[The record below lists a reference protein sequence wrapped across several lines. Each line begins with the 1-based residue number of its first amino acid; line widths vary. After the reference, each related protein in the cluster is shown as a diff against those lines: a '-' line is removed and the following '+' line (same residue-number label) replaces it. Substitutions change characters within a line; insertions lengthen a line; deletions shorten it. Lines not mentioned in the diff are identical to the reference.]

1 MAELRI
7 TARKGESIDQL
18 IRRFRKRC
26 EREGL
31 VREYKRH
38 QYYEK
43 PSEKQRREVRKAK
56 SRQRK
61 IEAEKAGLIKPYI
74 GGHH

>member
-1 MAELRI
+1 MGDLRI

-43 PSEKQRREVRKAK
+43 PSEKQRREERKSK

-61 IEAEKAGLIKPYI
+61 LELERTGKIPMSTGRR
-74 GGHH
+74 

>member
-1 MAELRI
+1 MGDLRI

-43 PSEKQRREVRKAK
+43 PSEKQRREERKSK

-61 IEAEKAGLIKPYI
+61 LELERTGKIPMGPPRR
-74 GGHH
+74 

>member
-1 MAELRI
+1 MGDLRI

-43 PSEKQRREVRKAK
+43 PSEKQRREERKSK

-61 IEAEKAGLIKPYI
+61 LELERTGKIPMSI
-74 GGHH
+74 GRR

>member
-1 MAELRI
+1 MALLRV
-7 TARKGESIDQL
+7 TARKGESIDQM

-43 PSEKQRREVRKAK
+43 PSEKSRREDRKSK
-56 SRQRK
+56 SRLRK
-61 IEAEKAGLIKPYI
+61 IEAEKLVPYKR
-74 GGHH
+74 

>member
-1 MAELRI
+1 MALLRV
-7 TARKGESIDQL
+7 TARKGESIDQM

-43 PSEKQRREVRKAK
+43 PSEKERREDRKSK

-61 IEAEKAGLIKPYI
+61 IEAEKAVPYKR
-74 GGHH
+74 

>member
-1 MAELRI
+1 MGDLRI

-43 PSEKQRREVRKAK
+43 PSEKQRREERKSK

-61 IEAEKAGLIKPYI
+61 LELERTGKIPMPPMGRR
-74 GGHH
+74 